1 MNDGSLLIL
10 GEILILV
17 VVIMIGVMIV
27 CIKLNERNKDDNRN

>member
-27 CIKLNERNKDDNRN
+27 CIKLNERNKDDN